1 MKIVQ
6 RSLSYILVLLA
17 AILWGTVGTTQTYLT
32 NGIQPITI
40 AMTRS
45 LLGGGILLILAIIM
59 KKINFKKWS
68 WKQTFF
74 AALAMA
80 LFQPL
85 FFTSVNLTGVAVGT
99 VVTIGS
105 SPIFAGLIE
114 WLFFKKNPGRTWLLA
129 TVLSIIGC
137 TLLFTASGETI
148 IVPSG
153 IIFALFAGF
162 MFASYTNVSKVLIA
176 KEESLPAV
184 AMTFTICG
192 LILLPISLILGI
204 EWIGQSSNWLPIMT
218 MAFLG
223 TSLAYILFLNGLQK
237 ISSSAAVTLSLG
249 EPLTAALLGVFLVGE
264 TLSSLAW
271 LGVAMLLGGIL
282 VVTFKRKNN
291 PIDKKVIS

>member
-1 MKIVQ
+1 MQ
-6 RSLSYILVLLA
+6 RSLPYILVLFA
-17 AILWGTVGTTQTYLT
+17 AILWGTVGTTQTYLSD
-32 NGIQPITI
+32 GIQPITI
-40 AMTRS
+40 AMMRS
-45 LLGGGILLILAIIM
+45 FVGGGLLLLVALTM
-59 KKINFKKWS
+59 KKIKFKTWA
-68 WKQTFF
+68 WKETLF

-114 WLFFKKNPGRTWLLA
+114 WLFFKMNPGRTWLIA
-129 TVLSIIGC
+129 TVLSIVGC
-137 TLLFTASGETI
+137 ILLFTASGDTI

-153 IIFALFAGF
+153 IICALFAGF
-162 MFASYTNVSKVLIA
+162 MFASYTHISKGLIA
-176 KEESLPAV
+176 REEALPAV

-192 LILLPISLILGI
+192 VILLPVSLFLGV
-204 EWIGQSSNWLPIMT
+204 EWITLPSNWLPIAM
-218 MAFLG
+218 MAIFG

-264 TLSSLAW
+264 SLTVGAW
-271 LGVAMLLGGIL
+271 IGVVMLLGGIL
-282 VVTFKRKNN
+282 VVTFKKKNKT
-291 PIDKKVIS
+291 I